1 MSDRRRFDDV
11 VMTYRT
17 RVEAAGGS
25 LTPTQCHAYNR
36 FVKNAKRN
44 AYWDKLLDCGTL
56 DGGNLT
62 AALVK
67 LKVYSGSGNSLTNT
81 GFASGDFSSNG
92 ITGKAA
98 CNLSTGIN
106 YTSLSSG
113 LGGLVFFQQNTQ
125 GSASQYWYMGV
136 GNGSSPQMTIEWNNG
151 GKGIYNRWGG
161 SNIISSVRYDQS
173 GNAGTIGPAL
183 IHVERSST
191 TALKTYLNGG
201 LHSNVS
207 TSTTLS
213 TRSATIQ
220 VLAASNA
227 LHAVGVTCGF
237 YAVTDGT
244 FSDTDAANL
253 AKDVL
258 RLQRALG
265 RMTYAKTGPL
275 RYVPVI
281 GQSLARGA
289 QGTPVVSTSQ
299 SYKNLMFST
308 ANLGGNPS
316 NTSANVWTI
325 TGGIV
330 PGGLTLLTEN
340 SLETISSAFAN
351 WVAAAQR
358 SAVASSD
365 LWDTLHGN
373 FAIGA
378 TAYSGLAKGTNAY
391 NNSVNV
397 ISRLLYSAPGYS
409 DTENIVTPAILCVH
423 GESDMLNTSYD
434 ANIRTWQSDYQT
446 DIQALTGQTE
456 AIPIFHSQ
464 PSCWTADLN
473 ANVATAPNGAPY
485 KILSEFEA
493 NPTKTILVC
502 PKYFLTHDADEVHLD
517 NGAQYAWLAEYY
529 AKAFFQ
535 HVVQGSQ
542 WYPLYPTSIV
552 RVGATI
558 TVSFAGRVGN
568 LVLDTTAVSDPGNYG
583 FEWSQTGGTA
593 RTISSV
599 ALGGSNTQVIITL
612 SGDPGSPS
620 AQRLRYAYTGTAGN
634 SAGPTT
640 GPRGCLRDSDT
651 AASLLGNTLYNWC
664 VHFDKA
670 VS

>member
-308 ANLGGNPS
+308 ANLGGNP
-316 NTSANVWTI
+316 ANADPTVWTTTACI
-325 TGGIV
+325 A

-340 SLETISSAFAN
+340 SLETISSGFAN
-351 WVAAAQR
+351 HLAAKYRA
-358 SAVASSD
+358 AVASSD

-373 FAIGA
+373 FGVGA
-378 TAYSGLAKGTNAY
+378 TAYSGLAKGTNPY

-397 ISRLLYSAPGYS
+397 ISRLLSSAPGYS
-409 DTENIVTPAILCVH
+409 DSETIVTPAILCVH
-423 GESDMLNTSYD
+423 GESDMSNASYD
-434 ANIRTWQSDYQT
+434 SNIRQWQSDYET
-446 DIQALTGQTE
+446 DIKALTGQTGT
-456 AIPIFHSQ
+456 IPMFCWQ
-464 PSCWTADLN
+464 PSCWTAA
-473 ANVATAPNGAPY
+473 ANVNLATGISPY

-493 NPTKTILVC
+493 NPTKIIPVGAG
-502 PKYFLTHDADEVHLD
+502 YFMPHDADGVHRD
-517 NGAQYAWLAEYY
+517 TGTEYAWMGEYT
-529 AKAFFQ
+529 AKAFYQ
-535 HVVQGSQ
+535 HVVQGIQ

-568 LVLDTTAVSDPGNYG
+568 LVLDTTNVSDPGNYG

-612 SGDPGSPS
+612 IGDPGSPS

-634 SAGPTT
+634 SGGPTT
-640 GPRGCLRDSDT
+640 GPRGCLRDSDPEIGT
-651 AASLLGNTLYNWC
+651 TTGRNLYNWC
-664 VHFDKA
+664 LHFDKA